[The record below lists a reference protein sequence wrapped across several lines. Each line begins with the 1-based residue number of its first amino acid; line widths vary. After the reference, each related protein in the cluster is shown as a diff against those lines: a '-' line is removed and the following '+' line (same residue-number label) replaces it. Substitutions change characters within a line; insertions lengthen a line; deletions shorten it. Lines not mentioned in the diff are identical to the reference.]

1 MITAHKSLWF
11 DRIFIRYNE
20 WYLLRRNFHSFTLS
34 GELDSIPANQPAV
47 YIMNHSS
54 WWDGLLIYHAFR
66 HASAG
71 DHYVMME
78 ERQLRRY
85 TFFGKLGAF
94 SIDKSSPGD
103 IRLSLRYAAEL
114 LNQGKRVW
122 MFPQGEMRHL
132 EERPLTFRP
141 GIGLLLRQ
149 TAGSVPVIPVTLYY
163 GLYQHARL
171 QASLHIGAPVYEDW
185 SRLSARACA
194 SQLEALIT
202 SQLDQQRAIS
212 LTNDGEL
219 PGARD
224 LIRRRSSTD
233 DKYDHY
239 RRIRKR

>member
-1 MITAHKSLWF
+1 MIPAHKSSWF
-11 DRIFIRYNE
+11 DRMFIRYNE

-34 GELDSIPANQPAV
+34 GDLDSIAADQPAV

-66 HASAG
+66 YASAS

-78 ERQLRRY
+78 ERQLRHY

-94 SIDKSSPGD
+94 SIDKSSPTD
-103 IRLSLRYAAEL
+103 IRLSLRYAADL
-114 LNQGKRVW
+114 LHQGKRVW
-122 MFPQGEMRHL
+122 IFPQGEVRHL

-149 TAGSVPVIPVTLYY
+149 TNGSVPVIPVTLYY

-171 QASLHIGAPVYEDW
+171 QASLHVGTPVHEDW
-185 SRLSARACA
+185 SSLSARSCA
-194 SQLEALIT
+194 SRLETLVS
-202 SQLDQQRAIS
+202 SQLDEQRTVS
-212 LTNDGEL
+212 LAANGEL

-224 LIRRRSSTD
+224 LIRRRHSTD
-233 DKYDHY
+233 DKYDRY
-239 RRIRKR
+239 RRIWKR